1 MYYRDCADG
10 WSAQPRT
17 APSRDRPRRNPRQ
30 GPRVIREE
38 THVLFVTRRPE
49 ASTAG
54 NSQGVGAATA
64 GNAAAA
70 VRATRLVNAV
80 AAL

>member
-1 MYYRDCADG
+1 MGTVQTAGLRSAYRPIAG
-10 WSAQPRT
+10 WDTTEPA
-17 APSRDRPRRNPRQ
+17 A
-30 GPRVIREE
+30 GPRAIREE
-38 THVLFVTRRPE
+38 THVMFVTRRPE
-49 ASTAG
+49 AS
-54 NSQGVGAATA
+54 TA

>member
-1 MYYRDCADG
+1 M
-10 WSAQPRT
+10 
-17 APSRDRPRRNPRQ
+17 
-30 GPRVIREE
+30 
-38 THVLFVTRRPE
+38 FVTRRPE
-49 ASTAG
+49 ASA
-54 NSQGVGAATA
+54 A